1 VQLDTHIPNARAHVS
16 KAPDIRT
23 IMSLQDVRAGST
35 VNVCKACRHAATV
48 QYQHYESLTWHCY
61 SAK

>member
-1 VQLDTHIPNARAHVS
+1 VQLDTHIPNACAHVS

-48 QYQHYESLTWHCY
+48 QYQHYKSLT
-61 SAK
+61 